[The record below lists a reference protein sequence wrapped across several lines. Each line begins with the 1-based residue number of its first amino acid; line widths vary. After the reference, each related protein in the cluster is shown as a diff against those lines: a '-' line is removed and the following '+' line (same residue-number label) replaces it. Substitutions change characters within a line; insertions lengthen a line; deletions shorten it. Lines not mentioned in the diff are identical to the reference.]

1 MKVCVVKNGVE
12 TEIPNV
18 DVETD
23 AEADKAVKKYLQ
35 ENNLKKKKAAKF
47 KLHVGLVNQKTVI
60 QFKLQIKVQVLKK
73 GGKKVKKTTEN
84 AQDILVDKYI
94 QVYIKFGVI

>member
-35 ENNLKKKKAAKF
+35 ENNLKKKK
-47 KLHVGLVNQKTVI
+47 GCQI
-60 QFKLQIKVQVLKK
+60 QATRGFGKSKNRYTIQVVDKSASAKK
-73 GGKKVKKTTEN
+73 GGEKSKKNNRKRSRHTRR
-84 AQDILVDKYI
+84 
-94 QVYIKFGVI
+94 

>member
-35 ENNLKKKKAAKF
+35 ENNLKKKR
-47 KLHVGLVNQKTVI
+47 LPNSSYTWVW
-60 QFKLQIKVQVLKK
+60 
-73 GGKKVKKTTEN
+73 
-84 AQDILVDKYI
+84 
-94 QVYIKFGVI
+94 

>member
-1 MKVCVVKNGVE
+1 MWWRDSIWGINDTHSCTIIILYKMKVCVVKNGVE

-35 ENNLKKKKAAKF
+35 ENNLKKKR
-47 KLHVGLVNQKTVI
+47 LPNSSYTWVW
-60 QFKLQIKVQVLKK
+60 
-73 GGKKVKKTTEN
+73 
-84 AQDILVDKYI
+84 
-94 QVYIKFGVI
+94 